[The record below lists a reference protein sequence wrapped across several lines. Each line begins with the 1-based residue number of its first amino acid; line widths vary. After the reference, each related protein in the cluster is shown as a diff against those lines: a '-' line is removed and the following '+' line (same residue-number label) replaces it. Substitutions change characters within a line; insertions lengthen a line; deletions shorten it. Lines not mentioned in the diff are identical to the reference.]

1 MARIDLTRLFP
12 FFLVLAAA
20 CVFIYALYIR
30 YRRREM
36 QHRERVTAIEKGAAL
51 PEMHEVEIGTRTYLL
66 RGMIWL
72 FSGIALSVFL
82 FSISVTTRLPKS
94 IEQRIRE
101 AKFVEQVGGTP
112 EQIREAQ
119 NDTKPEE
126 MLPVAFSLVG
136 LVPAGVG
143 IAYLIFY
150 RVERTRTNR

>member
-1 MARIDLTRLFP
+1 VRDLTFLFP
-12 FFLVLAAA
+12 FFVVVTAG
-20 CVFIYALYIR
+20 CIFIYALYIR

-36 QHRERVTAIEKGAAL
+36 QHREQLTALEKGAAL
-51 PEMHEVEIGTRTYLL
+51 PELHDVEIGPRAYLL

-72 FSGIALSVFL
+72 FSGIALSIFL
-82 FSISVTTRLPKS
+82 FGISVTTRQPKS

-101 AKFVEQVGGTP
+101 AKFVEQIGGTS

-126 MLPVAFSLVG
+126 MLPVAFSLAG

-143 IAYLIFY
+143 LAYLIFY
-150 RVERTRTNR
+150 RLERTRTGE